1 MYIDKYWGDFIGGSD
16 DSLNLVAFLEDQ
28 KKEEIPLSEIFTK
41 IGLDKQNWDFRQTVE
56 YLEFTHSNGVEMD
69 FHFAIDVV
77 TDLAAIL
84 LECSVSGGV
93 NLHDLD
99 EYNTPARRIRIT
111 ATPEEHEAMDKAL
124 ADFVQNPLSYDISE
138 MMGEDEITDMAYQV
152 KMLRKELYE
161 ASGRNRNYHV
171 KAEDVKHLLPDW
183 EGADGCIATNRI
195 TVEGCKVGYCY
206 REEPDGGWDSGWR
219 FTAGDE
225 SEAYMDDPNNA
236 GIYKL
241 NTICNDDPDIIPL
254 LNTPAPCAFER
265 DENGVFQQIK
275 DWKPDEDEEETDM
288 DILKQCQKWNEKSE
302 YQKIIDALEAI
313 PAEERTPEMDS
324 ELARAYNNLG
334 APSNRGLLK
343 KAIAVLKPHEEY
355 FEGDHCWNFRM
366 GYSYFYLDQEGR
378 ALRYFEKALEARPGD
393 EDTMEL
399 IDWCRKGISLPQ
411 FSQCFRERTEN
422 WWETFAEMEVELRQ
436 MMDEDKDHT
445 RGAELVAQM
454 EETLNLVFDEIS
466 FELGVGGEKH
476 ELILT
481 PEGDKV
487 KLFELVYFQKH
498 APKEVLE
505 HWNILVGRQPLQNIG
520 LRTEDGWDISGEDVQ
535 IWLEEQGENSFAI
548 SACCEKLLPMLREA
562 EGRAWWMLTT
572 LTDQVLGEI
581 PHMRYIDSFDVLEKP
596 KAEPSIF
603 MSQLPDALKERGLE
617 LSTDPEAYLESYLG
631 YKMEPNEDPDA
642 DWRLDVMAGS
652 TCCVP
657 LINGYLNADN
667 DFMDELHADGA
678 VAGFFCY
685 PLDTL
690 REEEGSQKIFD
701 FRDKLEEVFATEE
714 GLEVLTLTGGAT
726 GLYCGYVDF
735 IAWDIREAL
744 NMAKEFFEGTDIPWA
759 IFHTFRREAGS
770 VPLKQQDDGPET
782 GNQDDELDE
791 TLTGMDYIPY
801 TPQNEEEFFQQLE
814 QWNDEDEY
822 TRCIQ
827 TLNAIPE
834 EWRNYRTAYALA
846 RALEN
851 YAIIGDHDEGTL
863 KSKGDKALLRAIEV
877 LESVRE
883 EGQDKPEWNMRMAYG
898 YQYLYGKEEK
908 AIPYAKRWAELDPE
922 DENAPA
928 VIRECKA
935 EIRKRQHSRKK
946 KAKFVPGDTPFEG
959 FDLTSF
965 WDDNWYALK
974 EYVSDPPSDELIAS
988 VEEELGYKLPA
999 AYIWLMKQHN
1009 GGIPVNTCYPC
1020 DEPTCW
1026 AEDHVAITGI
1036 FSIGRE
1042 KSYSL
1047 CGELGSQFMIDEWE
1061 YPAIGVAICD
1071 CPSAGHDMIFLDY
1084 RACGSQGEPAVV
1096 HVDQE
1101 NDYKIT
1107 HLADSFEEFIRGLE
1121 HESLYDLD
1129 EDVEDLEDDA
1139 DEEETDCKGSFA
1151 GSVLLS
1157 EAEWDKEQLI
1167 RDLREEWGIADEEP
1181 DEGDEEDANS
1191 DDAVV
1196 MRVGNMM
1203 LIVTL
1208 FHGHIPDNEA
1218 EINAENNYMWPEAV
1232 EAAKAHKA
1240 HIMVAVLGE
1249 EENLLERGKLFTKAM
1264 AVCCKQKYATG
1275 VYTSGVVFEPRFYE
1289 GLADMMK
1296 EDELPIF
1303 NWIWFG
1309 LYRSEGG
1316 LNGYTYGMDV
1326 FGKEEMEV
1334 LNADAEPEELRD
1346 FLASLASYVL
1356 ACDVTL
1362 QDGETIGFA
1371 ADDKHAI
1378 TRSPGV
1384 SLPEEQMTL
1393 KIGYAPIKGDPEDDS
1408 CGHSDNEDTQ
1418 DEEEFSNPEVY
1429 TEEEMEAVEGHI
1441 QQYFG
1446 EIENV
1451 FHELI
1456 SPDIHVDICI
1466 VPPTEE
1472 RDYYTLVT
1480 MGMGAHRMN
1489 VPEDLAEYKLER
1501 AELAIALPAG
1511 WKLDQ
1516 ESMKDEKWYW
1526 PIRLL
1531 KVLARLPIAS
1541 DTWLGFGHTMDN
1553 EDDFAKDT
1561 KLCAA
1566 ILTGPQDTEDGSEV
1580 CILPGG
1586 EEVNFYHVIPL
1597 YRDELEY
1604 KMAHDADALLD
1615 KMDGISFVMKPDRQD
1630 AITRGNLSNDDFDGE
1645 MDDASYHLESIEAK
1659 ELPIDPIN
1667 AYNHM
1672 AIYLR
1677 WCMEHDL
1684 MGEDFLK
1691 EYSEVAKQVKADPA
1705 SVDLREF
1712 IRDELNGCLFSV
1724 LFNQQGRA
1732 FAGYYYGEGDS
1743 PYYPA
1748 DVDDNALR
1756 FFGPER
1762 YHSDEFQD
1770 EAYLFIP
1777 FDDDYYEAMAQV
1789 IEERFANWQGQD
1801 FDEDTL
1807 EPSGVAQA
1815 IMEYLDC
1822 ECTYFPSM
1830 ADDDPIMSAYSYA
1843 KRESV
1848 REGFVPVLIQADDET
1863 LLECLVMN
1871 ADPENDADFYEFDLK
1886 TVTEYRKKMLSAPVK
1901 DGKALLDELTGQR
1914 RAEAEDDDLDWDE
1927 EVLGEMESGYDNDR
1941 FSCYWDSDSHMT
1953 YPLILAKIPVKN
1965 PWEIFAYLPFGNW
1978 NECPD
1983 TPDLMAAAKYWFEQ
1997 HGAIPAAMSNDE
2009 LEFLLPAPVPK
2020 EKAMEAATEQYGFCP
2035 DIVDQEQDDPTVG
2048 NLADVLRQSTV
2059 WYFWWD

>member
-1 MYIDKYWGDFIGGSD
+1 
-16 DSLNLVAFLEDQ
+16 
-28 KKEEIPLSEIFTK
+28 
-41 IGLDKQNWDFRQTVE
+41 
-56 YLEFTHSNGVEMD
+56 
-69 FHFAIDVV
+69 
-77 TDLAAIL
+77 
-84 LECSVSGGV
+84 
-93 NLHDLD
+93 
-99 EYNTPARRIRIT
+99 
-111 ATPEEHEAMDKAL
+111 
-124 ADFVQNPLSYDISE
+124 
-138 MMGEDEITDMAYQV
+138 
-152 KMLRKELYE
+152 
-161 ASGRNRNYHV
+161 
-171 KAEDVKHLLPDW
+171 
-183 EGADGCIATNRI
+183 
-195 TVEGCKVGYCY
+195 
-206 REEPDGGWDSGWR
+206 
-219 FTAGDE
+219 
-225 SEAYMDDPNNA
+225 MDDPNNA

-275 DWKPDEDEEETDM
+275 DWKPDEDEEDPDM
-288 DILKQCQKWNEKSE
+288 DILKQCQKWHEEDKH
-302 YQKIIDALEAI
+302 QKIVDALEAI
-313 PAEERTPEMDS
+313 PTEERTPEMDM
-324 ELARAYNNLG
+324 ELARAYNNLADSSEPEG
-334 APSNRGLLK
+334 RKQLHRALELMQC
-343 KAIAVLKPHEEY
+343 HEE
-355 FEGDHCWNFRM
+355 ELGDTYSWNFRM
-366 GYSYFYLDQEGR
+366 GYAYYYLDQEGR
-378 ALRYFEKALEARPGD
+378 ALRYFEKALEQHPGD
-393 EDTMEL
+393 DPKLNTRQDIEDL
-399 IDWCRKGISLPQ
+399 IDWCTKGISLPQ
-411 FSQCFRERTEN
+411 FSECFRERTEN
-422 WWETFAEMEVELRQ
+422 WWETFAEMEAELRQ

-454 EETLNLVFDEIS
+454 EDTLNLVFDEIS
-466 FELGVGGEKH
+466 FELGFNGEKH

-481 PEGDKV
+481 PEGNKV

-505 HWNILVGRQPLQNIG
+505 HWNILVGRQPSQNIG
-520 LRTEDGWDISGEDVQ
+520 LRTDDSWDISGEDVQ
-535 IWLEEQGENSFAI
+535 IWLEEQGENSFNI
-548 SACCEKLLPMLREA
+548 SAYCEKLLPMLREA
-562 EGRAWWMLTT
+562 EGRVWWMLTT
-572 LTDQVLGEI
+572 LTDQILGEI
-581 PHMRYIDSFDVLEKP
+581 PHMRYIDSFDVLEEP
-596 KAEPSIF
+596 KAEPSF
-603 MSQLPDALKERGLE
+603 LLSQLPDKLREQGLE

-631 YKMEPNEDPDA
+631 YEMKPNEDPNA

-667 DFMDELHADGA
+667 DFMDDLHADGA

-690 REEEGSQKIFD
+690 REEEGSEKIFD
-701 FRDKLEEVFATEE
+701 FRDKLEELFTTVDGSEMLA
-714 GLEVLTLTGGAT
+714 LIGGAT

-770 VPLKQQDDGPET
+770 VPLKQQDDGTET
-782 GNQDDELDE
+782 ENQDDELDE

-801 TPQNEEEFFQQLE
+801 TQQDAEAFFAQLE

-827 TLNAIPE
+827 ALNAIPE
-834 EWRNYRTAYALA
+834 DWRNYRTAYALA

-863 KSKGDKALLRAIEV
+863 KFKGDKALQRAIEV

-883 EGQDKPEWNMRMAYG
+883 EGQDKAEWNMRMAYG
-898 YQYLYGKEEK
+898 YQYLYGQEEK
-908 AIPYAKRWAELDPE
+908 AIPYAQRWAELDPE

-935 EIRKRQHSRKK
+935 EIRKRQRSRKK

-959 FDLTSF
+959 FDLTNF

-1009 GGIPVNTCYPC
+1009 GGIPMNTCYPC

-1026 AEDHVAITGI
+1026 ADDHVAITGI
-1036 FSIGRE
+1036 FGIGRE
-1042 KSYSL
+1042 KSCSL

-1084 RACGSQGEPAVV
+1084 RACGPQGEPAVV

-1121 HESLYDLD
+1121 HESLYDPD
-1129 EDVEDLEDDA
+1129 EDVEDLNEDVDA
-1139 DEEETDCKGSFA
+1139 DEEETDHKGSFA

-1157 EAEWDKEQLI
+1157 KVEWDKEQLI
-1167 RDLREEWGIADEEP
+1167 RDLREEWGIVDEEP
-1181 DEGDEEDANS
+1181 DEGDEDDENS

-1196 MRVGNMM
+1196 MRVGGMM

-1232 EAAKAHKA
+1232 EVTKAHKA

-1249 EENLLERGKLFTKAM
+1249 EEKLLERGKLFTKAM

-1289 GLADMMK
+1289 GLADMIK

-1303 NWIWFG
+1303 NWVWFG

-1334 LNADAEPEELRD
+1334 LNTDAEPEELRD

-1362 QDGETIGFA
+1362 QDGETIGFS
-1371 ADDKHAI
+1371 ADDKHTI

-1393 KIGYAPIKGDPEDDS
+1393 KISYEPTEVEPETDDDS
-1408 CGHSDNEDTQ
+1408 IG
-1418 DEEEFSNPEVY
+1418 
-1429 TEEEMEAVEGHI
+1429 
-1441 QQYFG
+1441 
-1446 EIENV
+1446 
-1451 FHELI
+1451 
-1456 SPDIHVDICI
+1456 
-1466 VPPTEE
+1466 
-1472 RDYYTLVT
+1472 
-1480 MGMGAHRMN
+1480 
-1489 VPEDLAEYKLER
+1489 
-1501 AELAIALPAG
+1501 
-1511 WKLDQ
+1511 
-1516 ESMKDEKWYW
+1516 
-1526 PIRLL
+1526 
-1531 KVLARLPIAS
+1531 
-1541 DTWLGFGHTMDN
+1541 
-1553 EDDFAKDT
+1553 
-1561 KLCAA
+1561 
-1566 ILTGPQDTEDGSEV
+1566 
-1580 CILPGG
+1580 
-1586 EEVNFYHVIPL
+1586 
-1597 YRDELEY
+1597 
-1604 KMAHDADALLD
+1604 
-1615 KMDGISFVMKPDRQD
+1615 
-1630 AITRGNLSNDDFDGE
+1630 
-1645 MDDASYHLESIEAK
+1645 MDDVSYHIESIEEK

-1684 MGEDFLK
+1684 MGEKFL
-1691 EYSEVAKQVKADPA
+1691 EEHGDVVNQVKADPG
-1705 SVDLREF
+1705 STDLRTF
-1712 IRDELNGCLFSV
+1712 IREELFGCLFSA
-1724 LFNQQGRA
+1724 LFNQKGRA
-1732 FAGYYYGEGDS
+1732 FAHYYYGENDA

-1748 DVDDNALR
+1748 DIDDYALKY
-1756 FFGPER
+1756 FGPSR
-1762 YHSDEFQD
+1762 YHSNEFQQ
-1770 EAYLFIP
+1770 ETYLFIP
-1777 FDDDYYEAMAQV
+1777 FDEKYYQAMAKV
-1789 IEERFANWQGQD
+1789 IEKRFVNWQGQD

-1807 EPSGVAQA
+1807 EPSEVAQA

-1843 KRESV
+1843 RRLGV
-1848 REGFVPVLIQADDET
+1848 REDFIPVLIKPDET

-1871 ADPENDADFYEFDLK
+1871 ADPENDADCYEFNPK
-1886 TVTEYRKKMLSAPVK
+1886 AVEEYRKKMLSAPVK
-1901 DGKALLDELTGQR
+1901 DGKAVLEELTGQR
-1914 RAEAEDDDLDWDE
+1914 KEEAEEDDMDWE
-1927 EVLGEMESGYDNDR
+1927 EEIIGEIDGGINNDR
-1941 FSCYWDSDSHMT
+1941 FASYWDSDTNMT
-1953 YPLILAKIPVKN
+1953 VPLILAKIPVKN

-1983 TPDLMAAAKYWFEQ
+1983 TLELMAVAKYWFEQ
-1997 HGAIPAAMSNDE
+1997 YDAVPAAMSHDE

-2020 EKAMEAATEQYGFCP
+2020 EKAIDVAVEQYGFCP
-2035 DIVDQEQDDPTVG
+2035 DLDQNASIGT
-2048 NLADVLRQSTV
+2048 LADTIHQSTV